1 MKRREFF
8 KSAMVS
14 LAAVSYPSW
23 KGYAADNQIPIE
35 IPAITGSGEPIAI
48 ERKAIEE
55 FRRNLQ
61 GRLLLPEDDG
71 YDIARLVR
79 NMVID
84 KRPALIAQCI
94 NNDDVIESVNFARH
108 YQLLT
113 AVKCGGHSVS
123 GKGTCDDGL
132 IIDLSPL
139 QGTSVNPKT
148 QRILITGGSLLSA
161 LDEATVPLGLG
172 TTAGTVS
179 HTGVGGLTLGGGF
192 GRLGRRFGL
201 TIDNLKSVEIVT
213 ADGQLRYADAE
224 ENADLFW
231 GVRGGGGNFGI
242 VTMFEFQL
250 HPMNPQVVGGRIHYP
265 FSQVKDL
272 LKFYGQHSVGAP
284 AELYYDPV
292 IFAPPMGFGKVVYF
306 DVTYSG
312 PLDQADNAL
321 RPLYNAGKVLKD
333 ELEVIDYVEL
343 QKSGDDD
350 DPRGRSQYLKGGF
363 TVDITSGLIDALVDN
378 LEPHPERGSMAF
390 FQQSGEAINRVLPDA
405 TAFPHRYANNN
416 LVTGSFWK
424 HGVET
429 APHIQW
435 SRAYWKKV
443 EKFTDGFYINDE
455 FSETQQ
461 QVNRNFLGNYDRL
474 VKIKNKY
481 DPTNLFRL
489 NANIKPSLTAG

>member
-8 KSAMVS
+8 KSAALS

-71 YDIARLVR
+71 YNIARLVR

-139 QGTSVNPKT
+139 QGTSVDPTT

-213 ADGQLRYADAE
+213 ADGQLRYADDQ
-224 ENADLFW
+224 ENSELFW
-231 GVRGGGGNFGI
+231 AVRGGGGNFGI

-306 DVTYSG
+306 DVTYSC
-312 PLDQADNAL
+312 L
-321 RPLYNAGKVLKD
+321 LYT
-333 ELEVIDYVEL
+333 
-343 QKSGDDD
+343 SPS
-350 DPRGRSQYLKGGF
+350 PR
-363 TVDITSGLIDALVDN
+363 D
-378 LEPHPERGSMAF
+378 
-390 FQQSGEAINRVLPDA
+390 
-405 TAFPHRYANNN
+405 
-416 LVTGSFWK
+416 
-424 HGVET
+424 
-429 APHIQW
+429 
-435 SRAYWKKV
+435 
-443 EKFTDGFYINDE
+443 
-455 FSETQQ
+455 
-461 QVNRNFLGNYDRL
+461 
-474 VKIKNKY
+474 
-481 DPTNLFRL
+481 
-489 NANIKPSLTAG
+489 

>member
-1 MKRREFF
+1 
-8 KSAMVS
+8 MVS

-35 IPAITGSGEPIAI
+35 IQAITGSGEPIAI

-71 YDIARLVR
+71 YNIARLVR

-139 QGTSVNPKT
+139 QGTSVDPKT

-213 ADGQLRYADAE
+213 ADGQLRYADDQ
-224 ENADLFW
+224 ENSELFW
-231 GVRGGGGNFGI
+231 AVRGGGGNFGI

-292 IFAPPMGFGKVVYF
+292 IFAPPSV
-306 DVTYSG
+306 
-312 PLDQADNAL
+312 
-321 RPLYNAGKVLKD
+321 
-333 ELEVIDYVEL
+333 
-343 QKSGDDD
+343 
-350 DPRGRSQYLKGGF
+350 F
-363 TVDITSGLIDALVDN
+363 TSPSTEN
-378 LEPHPERGSMAF
+378 NPKP
-390 FQQSGEAINRVLPDA
+390 QN
-405 TAFPHRYANNN
+405 FPHC
-416 LVTGSFWK
+416 S
-424 HGVET
+424 
-429 APHIQW
+429 AP
-435 SRAYWKKV
+435 
-443 EKFTDGFYINDE
+443 E
-455 FSETQQ
+455 
-461 QVNRNFLGNYDRL
+461 
-474 VKIKNKY
+474 
-481 DPTNLFRL
+481 
-489 NANIKPSLTAG
+489 PSVSVDSIWF